1 MSTQWVAS
9 NGAVLGMNYQSL
21 DFLFRTF
28 QVIDP
33 AKTLDDIQ
41 AMEAA
46 AVAVMNDRKTTS

>member
-1 MSTQWVAS
+1 
-9 NGAVLGMNYQSL
+9 MNYQSL